1 MNSTIR
7 RVAAAL
13 LTAALALGPAVYH
26 DMRTPAQTIPY
37 GEVFS
42 PPHTAPDTYFDM

>member
-13 LTAALALGPAVYH
+13 LTAALALGPAVCYG
-26 DMRTPAQTIPY
+26 MRSPAQTVPY

-42 PPHTAPDTYFDM
+42 PPYTAPDTYFDM